1 MSGASV
7 RLFINVSRSAKAA
20 VSSFVIA
27 TICDCIV
34 VVTTVRVQEAFQ
46 KRVAVQP
53 VTRFVSKEPFLH
65 LHSDTHGGVLHS
77 AHPLHGPRRPPE
89 SRPPPPPPHRRF
101 VQRGRHAPGRSSLM
115 WPPFGSAPL
124 TSGQVAE
131 AVSWLHR
138 QAHELLTLA
147 ARVRLRCG
155 HCRDFTQSPHVP
167 IFDGLPPLTGVLI
180 RHSLSTGFSCKLTRL
195 YTRL

>member
-1 MSGASV
+1 MGCLKN
-7 RLFINVSRSAKAA
+7 RF
-20 VSSFVIA
+20 
-27 TICDCIV
+27 CI
-34 VVTTVRVQEAFQ
+34 
-46 KRVAVQP
+46 
-53 VTRFVSKEPFLH
+53 
-65 LHSDTHGGVLHS
+65 LHSDTRGGVLHS

-155 HCRDFTQSPHVP
+155 HCRDLTQSPHVP
-167 IFDGLPPLTGVLI
+167 ILTAFLLSQVVLI
-180 RHSLSTGFSCKLTRL
+180 RQSLSLHTRGGRAPSVASFGSAKMDL
-195 YTRL
+195 SELAESEAPPSFYCPISREL